1 MADLTL
7 PQYLVRNARDFGQ
20 RPALREKEKGIW
32 QEWTWT
38 EYLAHVRAIALGLL
52 SVGFHRGDKL
62 ALLSDNRPQLYAAM
76 VAAQAVGG
84 VPVPLYQDSIAREL
98 SYVIDHADARFVYA
112 EDQEQV
118 DKVLDLKA
126 SLARVERVIYDDPKG
141 LRHYDDPLLLSLTD
155 LQERGRKHDAEHP
168 GLFDEQVAAG
178 RPDDLA
184 LICYTSGT
192 TGTPKGAMMSHA
204 NFNHAVRG
212 ILELEHYAP
221 SDEVLAYLPAAWV
234 GDTYWSLASSLIVG
248 FAVNCPERPET
259 VLENLREI
267 GPHVLVAPPRIWEN
281 LVSVVQ
287 VKIDDASWIKRRLAR
302 WLMPVGEEVARRR
315 MEKQPLSLRLRLLH
329 ALAEFFV
336 FAPLRDHLGFRRTRY
351 AYTGGAPLGPEVFLF
366 FRAIGINL
374 KQVYGQTEITGV
386 SCVQR
391 DGDIKL
397 GTVGRAFPNT
407 EIRLTDEGEVISKS
421 PGVFLGYYKNPEA
434 TATTIRDGWLYSGDA
449 AMFDPDGHLV
459 VIDRAKDVTH
469 LADGTKF
476 APQYI
481 ENKLKFS
488 PYIREAV
495 AVGQDRPY
503 VAAMINIDMEN
514 VGKWAERR
522 RIAYTTYADLAQ
534 KPEVYDLIGQEVERV
549 NRDLPE
555 GARISKYVLL
565 HKELDPDD
573 EEVTRTRK
581 VRRGF
586 VAKKYGNIIE
596 ALYSAS
602 SSVSVTAVVTYQDG
616 RQATMQTELAIRTAD
631 TGRALVAASAH
642 A

>member
-1 MADLTL
+1 MAEMTL
-7 PQYLVRNARDFGQ
+7 PQYLARNARDFPL
-20 RPALREKEKGIW
+20 RAALREKEKGIW
-32 QEWTWT
+32 QEWTWAD
-38 EYLAHVRAIALGLL
+38 YLAHVRAIALGLV
-52 SVGFHRGDKL
+52 SQGFQRGDKL
-62 ALLSDNRPQLYAAM
+62 ALLSDNRPELYAAM

-118 DKVLDLKA
+118 DKILDLKT
-126 SLARVERVIYDDPKG
+126 SLPKVERLIYDDPKG
-141 LRHYDDPLLLSLTD
+141 LRHYTDPLLLSLEQ
-155 LQERGRKHDAEHP
+155 LEAQGEKRHAERP
-168 GLFDEQVAAG
+168 GLFDELLTAG

-192 TGTPKGAMMSHA
+192 TGTPKGAMISHA
-204 NFNHAVRG
+204 NLNHAVRG
-212 ILELEHYAP
+212 ILEIEHYAP
-221 SDEVLAYLPAAWV
+221 TDEVLAYLPAAWV
-234 GDTYWSLASSLIVG
+234 GDTYWSLASSLVVG

-281 LVSVVQ
+281 LVSLVQ
-287 VKIDDASWIKRRLAR
+287 VKIGDASWVKRRLAR
-302 WLMPVGEEVARRR
+302 WLMPVGEDVARRR
-315 MEKQPLSLRLRLLH
+315 MEKQPLSLRLRVLH
-329 ALAEFFV
+329 FLGEFFV
-336 FAPLRDHLGFRRTRY
+336 FGPLRDHLGFRRTRY

-366 FRAIGINL
+366 FRALGINL

-397 GTVGRAFPNT
+397 GTVGRPFPNT
-407 EIRLTDEGEVISKS
+407 EVSLTEAGEVISKS
-421 PGVFLGYYKNPEA
+421 PGVFVGYYKNPEA
-434 TATTIRDGWLYSGDA
+434 TAATIREGWLYSGDA

-469 LADGTKF
+469 LANGTKF

-503 VAAMINIDMEN
+503 VAAMVNIDMEN

-522 RIAYTTYADLAQ
+522 KIAYTTYADLAQ
-534 KPEVYDLIGQEVERV
+534 KPEVYDLIGQEVDRV

-555 GARISKYVLL
+555 GTRISKYVLL

-586 VAKKYGNIIE
+586 VAQKYGNIIE
-596 ALYSAS
+596 ALYAEAP
-602 SSVSVTAVVTYQDG
+602 SVAVTTVITYQDG
-616 RQATMQTELAIRTAD
+616 RQATMQTELAIRTAAA
-631 TGRALVAASAH
+631 GRALTAA
-642 A
+642 